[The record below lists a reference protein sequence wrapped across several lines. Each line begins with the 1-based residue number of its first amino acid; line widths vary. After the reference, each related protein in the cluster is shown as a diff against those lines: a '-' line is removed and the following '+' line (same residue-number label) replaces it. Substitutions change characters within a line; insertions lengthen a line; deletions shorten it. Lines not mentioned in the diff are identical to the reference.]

1 MRTFKVL
8 KNYLSVLCSCF
19 CIRESLFQRTN
30 NNDMQN
36 ASHCIKAV
44 EVCANGQAM
53 DRGMISNA
61 SSNGLVSRKST
72 DLCAADDKDEVLPLT
87 PQSGD
92 SYGVLDLKH
101 SACLFC
107 LGNHPKR
114 VVLSSLTESKSVE
127 ELKHACD
134 EKRTSVIIE
143 NKFPE
148 LRKLSENRKTTSL
161 EDTEASESIF
171 PEENSTLLLIPHP
184 KDNNRRGSIHL
195 SLENLKS
202 DGSCPCLHH
211 LEEHATRS

>member
-8 KNYLSVLCSCF
+8 KDYLSVLCSCF

-36 ASHCIKAV
+36 SSHCIKAV
-44 EVCANGQAM
+44 EVCTNGQTM
-53 DRGMISNA
+53 DRGMISNS

-72 DLCAADDKDEVLPLT
+72 DLCAADNKDEALPLRS
-87 PQSGD
+87 QSGD
-92 SYGVLDLKH
+92 SHGVLDLKH

-114 VVLSSLTESKSVE
+114 VVISSLTESKSVE
-127 ELKHACD
+127 ELKHLCD

-143 NKFPE
+143 NKIPE
-148 LRKLSENRKTTSL
+148 LRKLSENRKPTSM
-161 EDTEASESIF
+161 EDIEASESIF
-171 PEENSTLLLIPHP
+171 PDEKSTLLLLPHP
-184 KDNNRRGSIHL
+184 KNNNRRGSMHL

-202 DGSCPCLHH
+202 DDSCPCLHH
-211 LEEHATRS
+211 LEEQATRS